1 MEKKKFYITT
11 PIYYPSGKWHIGTCY
26 TTIICDA
33 LARYKRMQGYDVFYL
48 TGTDEHGQ
56 KIQKVAASN
65 GVEVKKY
72 IDGVVDELKGFGSCL
87 TFRMINLFAPPT
99 KNTKKQCRRYSTNF
113 MKKEIYT
120 RAHTRGGI
128 ALRARL
134 FGPRRSLSTANA
146 PTAEGKLS

>member
-1 MEKKKFYITT
+1 MYNIINNLFYRKVDMEKKKYYITT

-56 KIQKVAASN
+56 KIQKVAASH

-72 IDGVVDELKGFGSCL
+72 IDGVVD
-87 TFRMINLFAPPT
+87 
-99 KNTKKQCRRYSTNF
+99 TKKPFRKYLTNYI
-113 MKKEIYT
+113 KKATFI
-120 RAHTRGGI
+120 RARTRGGI

-134 FGPRRSLSTANA
+134 FGQKRNSKTANV
-146 PTAEGKLS
+146 PTAAETWN